1 MDLGTGFGIWSWSV
15 WHGSEFLVGFQSNLI
30 CVPDWFA
37 SLPNCDYKMGRVMLM
52 PFWWKFWSWVV
63 VKRVNIKLLVMGVRY
78 IAVSVASTVLTAKL
92 CLSSILDWVA
102 LDNLKSD
109 GLIAE
114 NYIHSE
120 NASRVIKLLSGSY
133 ATIGV
138 LTNFVLNV
146 FVLLV
151 LCLKVSLLSFW
162 GTFKQLCLCVGQ
174 WTICIV
180 DCMLS

>member
-15 WHGSEFLVGFQSNLI
+15 WHGSEFSVGFQSNLK
-30 CVPDWFA
+30 CVPDWFT
-37 SLPNCDYKMGRVMLM
+37 SLPNCDYRMGRVMLM
-52 PFWWKFWSWVV
+52 PFGWKFWSWVV
-63 VKRVNIKLLVMGVRY
+63 VKRLNIELLVMGVRY
-78 IAVSVASTVLTAKL
+78 IAVSAASTVLSFVFL
-92 CLSSILDWVA
+92 QFWIELS

-120 NASRVIKLLSGSY
+120 NASRVIELLSGSY
-133 ATIGV
+133 ATIGL

-151 LCLKVSLLSFW
+151 LCLKVSLLSCW